1 MKRFLSLVLALTLA
15 FACAPAR
22 ASAAAAPAW
31 EDAYYDYFFGDLLSR
46 ENHPEA
52 NGRYFNDRYGAGYAF
67 DLSGDDHPVW
77 FILHDV
83 DGNGVPEL
91 IACDG
96 SEGGDGQVHL
106 YTVDSEGM
114 KYLGSAW
121 YFGDDGR
128 IYAYRD
134 SFPGLFVSRVLEE
147 GAPVSTMYVTEMSG
161 TLHTE
166 PVYRLENAGEE
177 PWRTPDALLRALDE
191 HGEKL
196 YFEPAVFSDLIFR
209 DKASFL
215 RALKRTGIYANAGDR
230 PKKEESVAWL
240 SAYRRFISESQY
252 KRMMTPMPADE
263 FSDGSEDIY
272 SYRFYAHDINGDSV
286 PELIVRANSFRE
298 QLDIYTFS
306 DGKVVH
312 AATMGGD
319 NFIDDVFCFEDPLLP
334 SGVYISLGGPGRD
347 FERCWYE
354 NGAFRS
360 EKIGSTILGPG
371 EDGDY
376 TETVGFSRTVACTDF
391 LAEAITLT
399 GYGYKRPAVL
409 LTWFEEDVLETDAQ
423 WVDFYLSAL
432 KVNGQGTE
440 AYEKKAALLRL
451 VDGAPAP
458 GTLNGWNF
466 NAGVTDLAWLNTV
479 LQALHLDLSALKTPL
494 QHRKYLFEQAFK
506 SCAEGNR
513 ISTVNVPKMPEE
525 VKLLNK
531 TADLKR
537 DELLDALDAMI
548 DPEDLKLFDM
558 PTEMRDVF
566 GDYIEGKIDD
576 VRLWD
581 RYGFV
586 LNPDQYELI
595 GDIDSKLKAIRR
607 IGEVSKFL
615 KGLGDAV
622 KIAGG
627 AVDIYNQI
635 MLMEAMNPEIGEVIC
650 DLYMYSEDD
659 VDGDGAYYTAG
670 RRLQRIVRTDG
681 NPREQVLLITTG
693 EIEDVGIDMLLDE
706 IKLAK
711 PPFFAAAYAVTD
723 VATGAASYAKAMN
736 KLQWACE
743 LLEFAETGMNRALAA
758 YLKNDTDENF
768 TKLLYLYTFYLDVCA
783 SVEEAYAGVCKWQ
796 QETPIA
802 RTPDFVI
809 AQKGESE
816 EKGKALRSLAGNIRT
831 AGYEFRNYP
840 YEFEVQDSVEYCI
853 SLQQELK

>member
-121 YFGDDGR
+121 YSGDDGR
-128 IYAYRD
+128 IYAYCD

-177 PWRTPDALLRALDE
+177 PWRTPDALLRALD
-191 HGEKL
+191 
-196 YFEPAVFSDLIFR
+196 
-209 DKASFL
+209 
-215 RALKRTGIYANAGDR
+215 
-230 PKKEESVAWL
+230 
-240 SAYRRFISESQY
+240 
-252 KRMMTPMPADE
+252 
-263 FSDGSEDIY
+263 
-272 SYRFYAHDINGDSV
+272 
-286 PELIVRANSFRE
+286 
-298 QLDIYTFS
+298 
-306 DGKVVH
+306 
-312 AATMGGD
+312 
-319 NFIDDVFCFEDPLLP
+319 
-334 SGVYISLGGPGRD
+334 
-347 FERCWYE
+347 
-354 NGAFRS
+354 
-360 EKIGSTILGPG
+360 
-371 EDGDY
+371 
-376 TETVGFSRTVACTDF
+376 
-391 LAEAITLT
+391 
-399 GYGYKRPAVL
+399 
-409 LTWFEEDVLETDAQ
+409 
-423 WVDFYLSAL
+423 
-432 KVNGQGTE
+432 
-440 AYEKKAALLRL
+440 
-451 VDGAPAP
+451 
-458 GTLNGWNF
+458 
-466 NAGVTDLAWLNTV
+466 
-479 LQALHLDLSALKTPL
+479 
-494 QHRKYLFEQAFK
+494 
-506 SCAEGNR
+506 
-513 ISTVNVPKMPEE
+513 
-525 VKLLNK
+525 
-531 TADLKR
+531 
-537 DELLDALDAMI
+537 AMI

-576 VRLWD
+576 IRLWD

-659 VDGDGAYYTAG
+659 IDGDGAYCTAG

-693 EIEDVGIDMLLDE
+693 EIEDVGMDMLLDE

-723 VATGAASYAKAMN
+723 VATGVASYAKAMN

-853 SLQQELK
+853 LLQQELK